1 MPRQPL
7 PELLRDLGAEP
18 FLDDPDTLRQLAH
31 VAFKRAHGACDANTC
46 LLELELYMWCTRQL
60 QLTGSGRSITHANL
74 FLLN

>member
-18 FLDDPDTLRQLAH
+18 FLDDPETLRQLAH
-31 VAFKRAHGACDANTC
+31 VAFKRAHDARDADTC
-46 LLELELYMWCTRQL
+46 ALELELYAWCTRQL
-60 QLTGSGRSITHANL
+60 QRIGPGRLRTHADL